1 MSADTSEK
9 RRGIPGAAPTSDPQL
24 ETLVGVISRSQ
35 QSHRELI
42 DNLDQ
47 AVFTLSLEG
56 EIRVANRRLAEIL
69 GVSFQDLIGHR
80 LDEFILSPTLSDALQ
95 FLPEFSKLRYW
106 ENLVSMRFRQDSAL
120 HFFQCWLMPVVE
132 NGEFT
137 SVSGWARDVTSQRE
151 SEVRFKELFE
161 SLREGIFFSTP
172 EGRILDANPAFLRL
186 LGYAS
191 KQELMA
197 LNLREVYEDPAQREA
212 LLFDLDK
219 QGSIQDRDLVLRCKD
234 GRRIHCL
241 ASGFAIRDASGRVVQ
256 LQGTLVDITERLE
269 IEKRLRNEQE
279 FVRRLVASFPD
290 LIGVFD
296 SEGRYTY
303 VSPRIHEIMGYP
315 AESLIGASIGARAH
329 PDDQPRMAET
339 FRNIISGR
347 VPNAQ
352 LEYRT
357 RHLDGTWRTFRAS
370 AAPLFDESGNI
381 SGVVASARD
390 VTELKQ
396 FENEL
401 AQKDKFTAMG
411 QMMAGAAHELNNPLT
426 AILGVSE
433 LIRERA
439 TDDASRRH
447 AEVILKQA
455 RRAAAI
461 VQNLLDFA
469 RPSAQGRS
477 NLRLE
482 EIVREA
488 LQSQQASLEQKNITV
503 EFEAAPDLPLV
514 AADKKLLSQIFQNI
528 ITNAEQAIS
537 SARDHGTLK
546 ISIAASNAKLC
557 VAFADNGPGISPEI
571 IGKIFDPFFTT
582 KRPGGGS
589 GLGLTICL
597 AVTKEHGGT
606 IEVQS
611 PPGAGCIFRVFL
623 PVVEESPQKPR
634 TLAPARIATPANEAL
649 RGHSVLVVDDEESIR
664 EIVEEGLSSRGM
676 VVETAGS
683 SEEALSRLATNSYEI
698 ILCDMNLPGLHGN
711 ELFQRLRV
719 PVGKSMPRFVFM
731 TGDMLEPSVLR
742 QFGDKGAQVLQKP
755 FHVAAL
761 AKLLAE
767 LLQSQPATP

>member
-1 MSADTSEK
+1 MSADSSET
-9 RRGIPGAAPTSDPQL
+9 RRDVPSVASSSDPQL
-24 ETLVGVISRSQ
+24 KTLVGVISRSQ
-35 QSHRELI
+35 QNYRELI

-47 AVFTLSLEG
+47 AIFTLSLEG

-80 LDEFILSPTLSDALQ
+80 LGEFIASPSLADVAH
-95 FLPEFSKLRYW
+95 FLPEFIKLPFW
-106 ENLVSMRFRQDSAL
+106 EDLVSVRFKEDSAL

-132 NGEFT
+132 NGEVT
-137 SVSGWARDVTSQRE
+137 AVSGWARDVTSQHE

-172 EGRILDANPAFLRL
+172 DGRVLDANPALLRM
-186 LGYAS
+186 LGYDS
-191 KQELMA
+191 KKELMA
-197 LNLREVYEDPAQREA
+197 LNLREVYDDPAQREA
-212 LLFDLDK
+212 LVLDLDK
-219 QGSIQDRDLVLRCKD
+219 QGSIQDRDLVLRRKD
-234 GRRIHCL
+234 GKRIHCL

-269 IEKRLRNEQE
+269 IEKRLRHEQE

-296 SEGRYTY
+296 SQGRYTY
-303 VSPRIHEIMGYP
+303 VSPRIQEIMGYP
-315 AESLIGASIGARAH
+315 AQSLIGTSIGTRAH
-329 PDDQPRMAET
+329 PDDQARMAEI
-339 FRNIISGR
+339 FRSIVSGQA
-347 VPNAQ
+347 PNAQ
-352 LEYRT
+352 IEYRT
-357 RHLDGTWRTFRAS
+357 RHMDGTWRTFRAS
-370 AAPLFDESGNI
+370 AAPLFDEVGNI

-390 VTELKQ
+390 VTELKL
-396 FENEL
+396 FESEL

-426 AILGVSE
+426 AILGVGE

-455 RRAAAI
+455 RRAAGI

-469 RPSAQGRS
+469 RPSAQGRR
-477 NLRLE
+477 NLRLD
-482 EIVREA
+482 EILREA
-488 LQSQQASLEQKNITV
+488 LQSQQASLQQKNIAV
-503 EFEAAPDLPLV
+503 EFESAPDLPLV

-537 SARDHGTLK
+537 SARDHGALK
-546 ISIAASNAKLC
+546 ISIAHANAKLC
-557 VAFADNGPGISPEI
+557 VTFADDGPGISPEI

-606 IEVQS
+606 IEVHS
-611 PPGAGCIFRVFL
+611 VLGAGSVFQVFF
-623 PVVEESPQKPR
+623 PVVEELPQKPR
-634 TLAPARIATPANEAL
+634 PLTPTRIASPANEAL

-676 VVETAGS
+676 TVETAGS
-683 SEEALSRLATNSYEI
+683 SEEALSRLAANSYEI
-698 ILCDMNLPGLHGN
+698 ILCDMNLPGRHGD
-711 ELFQRLRV
+711 ELFVRLRV
-719 PVGKSMPRFVFM
+719 PAGKSMPRFVFM
-731 TGDMLEPSVLR
+731 TGDMLELSVLK

-755 FHVAAL
+755 FHVAVL

-767 LLQSQPATP
+767 LLRSQPVTS